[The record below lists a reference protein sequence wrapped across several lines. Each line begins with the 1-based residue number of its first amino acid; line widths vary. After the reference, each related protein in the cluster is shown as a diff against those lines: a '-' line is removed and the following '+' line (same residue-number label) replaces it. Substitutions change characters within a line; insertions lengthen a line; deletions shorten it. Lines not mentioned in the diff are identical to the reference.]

1 MIIHGSFVSLI
12 KTKKMTT
19 IANKSTGM
27 RFKTIF
33 SAIFSILILSNTMN
47 AQTKRVPASIGREEY
62 IEVEKNV
69 KLHVTD
75 LGKGSTLVLI
85 HGWPLSDAMYEYQ
98 YQYLVQKGYR
108 VVGISL
114 RGFGKSD
121 KPYGKYDYDVYADD
135 IKVVLDKLNIT
146 NATLGGFS
154 MGGAISIH
162 YVAKYNAAHISKLA
176 LFGAAA
182 PIWTKR
188 ADYPFG
194 FTKETVNELIQL
206 SLTNRPQLLENFGK
220 LFGATETA
228 LPSGLGNW
236 LGSINL
242 EASPYATT
250 QSLIALR
257 GTDLR
262 SELSKIKIPTAIFHG
277 MKDKICEFALAEQMQ
292 KGITNSHI
300 VRFENSGHGLF
311 IEELE
316 KFNTELVKFLE
327 K

>member
-1 MIIHGSFVSLI
+1 MSTQTNATGKI
-12 KTKKMTT
+12 
-19 IANKSTGM
+19 TGM
-27 RFKTIF
+27 RFKTVI
-33 SAIFSILILSNTMN
+33 SAIFSFLILSNTMN
-47 AQTKRVPASIGREEY
+47 AQTKRVPAAPGRAEY
-62 IEVEKNV
+62 VEVEKNV

-75 LGKGSTLVLI
+75 LGEGSTVVLI

-135 IKVVLDKLNIT
+135 IKVVLDKLNIK

-154 MGGAISIH
+154 MGGAIAIH
-162 YVAKYNAAHISKLA
+162 YVAKYNAAHVSKLA

-182 PIWTKR
+182 PVWTKR

-194 FTKETVNELIQL
+194 FSKEDVNGLITL

-220 LFGATETA
+220 IFGATETA

-236 LGSINL
+236 LGAINL

-257 GTDLR
+257 ETDLR
-262 SELSKIKIPTAIFHG
+262 AELSKIKIPTSIFHG
-277 MKDKICEFALAEQMQ
+277 VKDKICEFALAEQMH
-292 KGITNSHI
+292 KGIKNSYI
-300 VRFENSGHGLF
+300 VPFENSGHGLF
-311 IEELE
+311 LEEKE
-316 KFNTELVKFLE
+316 KFNLELIRFLE
-327 K
+327 N

>member
-1 MIIHGSFVSLI
+1 
-12 KTKKMTT
+12 MTT
-19 IANKSTGM
+19 TKAVGKIKGSSM
-27 RFKTIF
+27 RFKTAI
-33 SAIFSILILSNTMN
+33 SAIFSFLILSNTMN
-47 AQTKRVPASIGREEY
+47 AQTKRVSASPGREEY
-62 IEVEKNV
+62 VEVEKNV

-75 LGKGSTLVLI
+75 LGEGPTVVLI

-98 YQYLVQKGYR
+98 YQYLVQKSYR
-108 VVGISL
+108 VIGISL

-121 KPYGKYDYDVYADD
+121 KPYGKYDYNVYADD
-135 IKVVLDKLNIT
+135 IKVVLDKLNIKD
-146 NATLGGFS
+146 ATLGGFS
-154 MGGAISIH
+154 MGGAIAIH
-162 YVAKYNAAHISKLA
+162 YVAKYNAAHINKLA

-182 PIWTKR
+182 PVWTKR
-188 ADYPFG
+188 DDYPFG

-206 SLTNRPQLLENFGK
+206 SLTNRQQLLENFGK
-220 LFGATETA
+220 IFGATETA

-257 GTDLR
+257 EIDLR
-262 SELSKIKIPTAIFHG
+262 SELNKIKIPTAIFHG
-277 MKDKICEFALAEQMQ
+277 VKDKICEFALAEQMQ
-292 KGITNSHI
+292 KGIKNSYI

-316 KFNTELVKFLE
+316 KFNTELIKFLQ

>member
-1 MIIHGSFVSLI
+1 MI
-12 KTKKMTT
+12 TT
-19 IANKSTGM
+19 AASKSTSIG
-27 RFKTIF
+27 FKTIF
-33 SAIFSILILSNTMN
+33 SAIFSFLILSNTMN
-47 AQTKRVPASIGREEY
+47 AQTKREPASPGREEY
-62 IEVEKNV
+62 VEVEKNV

-75 LGKGSTLVLI
+75 LGEGSTVVLI

-98 YQYLVQKGYR
+98 YQYLVKKGYR

-121 KPYGKYDYDVYADD
+121 KPYGKYDYNVYADD
-135 IKVVLDKLNIT
+135 IKVVLDKLDIKD
-146 NATLGGFS
+146 ATLGGFS

-162 YVAKYNAAHISKLA
+162 YVAKYNAAHIGKLVV
-176 LFGAAA
+176 FGAAA

-206 SLTNRPQLLENFGK
+206 SVTNRPQLLENFGK
-220 LFGATETA
+220 IFGATETA
-228 LPSGLGNW
+228 LPSGVGNW
-236 LGSINL
+236 LGAINL

-257 GTDLR
+257 ETDLR
-262 SELSKIKIPTAIFHG
+262 SELSDIKIPTAIFHG
-277 MKDKICEFALAEQMQ
+277 VKDKICEFALAEQMQ
-292 KGITNSHI
+292 KGIKNSYI

>member
-1 MIIHGSFVSLI
+1 MNTKTTNKI
-12 KTKKMTT
+12 K
-19 IANKSTGM
+19 GM
-27 RFKTIF
+27 RLRIII
-33 SAIFSILILSNTMN
+33 SAIFSILILTNTMN
-47 AQTKRVPASIGREEY
+47 AQTKRVPASLGREEY
-62 IEVEKNV
+62 VEVEKNV

-75 LGKGSTLVLI
+75 LGEGSTVVLI

-135 IKVVLDKLNIT
+135 IKVVLDKLNIKD
-146 NATLGGFS
+146 ATLGGFS
-154 MGGAISIH
+154 MGGAIAIH
-162 YVAKYNAAHISKLA
+162 YVAKYNAAHVSKLA

-182 PIWTKR
+182 PVWTKR
-188 ADYPFG
+188 NDYPYG
-194 FTKETVNELIQL
+194 FAKEDVNGLIQL
-206 SLTNRPQLLENFGK
+206 SITNRPQLLENFGK
-220 LFGATETA
+220 IFGATETA

-236 LGSINL
+236 LGAINL
-242 EASPYATT
+242 EASAYATT

-257 GTDLR
+257 ETDLR

-277 MKDKICEFALAEQMQ
+277 VKDKICEFALAEQMQ
-292 KGITNSHI
+292 KGIKNSYI
-300 VRFENSGHGLF
+300 VQFENSGHGLF
-311 IEELE
+311 IEEPE
-316 KFNTELVKFLE
+316 KCNTELLKFLE

>member
-1 MIIHGSFVSLI
+1 
-12 KTKKMTT
+12 MTIT
-19 IANKSTGM
+19 TANKSTGM

-33 SAIFSILILSNTMN
+33 SAIFSFLILSNTMN
-47 AQTKRVPASIGREEY
+47 AQTKRVPASLGREEY
-62 IEVEKNV
+62 VEVEKNV
-69 KLHVTD
+69 RLHVTD
-75 LGKGSTLVLI
+75 LGEGSTVVLI

-108 VVGISL
+108 VIGITL

-121 KPYGKYDYDVYADD
+121 KPYGKYDYDIYADD
-135 IKVVLDKLNIT
+135 IKVVLDKLAIKD
-146 NATLGGFS
+146 AMLGGFS

-162 YVAKYNAAHISKLA
+162 YVAKYNAAHVSKLA

-182 PIWTKR
+182 PVWTKR

-220 LFGATETA
+220 IFGATETSV
-228 LPSGLGNW
+228 PSGLGNW

-257 GTDLR
+257 ETDLR

-277 MKDKICEFALAEQMQ
+277 VKDKICEFALAEQMQ
-292 KGITNSHI
+292 KGIKDSYI